1 MRQRSSEGGKAK
13 KFKMHIVR
21 ALVLLVAG
29 ISVGYGLLLLVYL
42 LPTEPMRAHLAESAA
57 ALSGEREYHR
67 VIPGV
72 VSTQL
77 DNYTDS
83 WMVGNAV
90 YDSPRPVW
98 KRALTCTSADFGKG
112 PLDGLVRYLGTE
124 QGYREVDYT
133 RYWHGYLV
141 LLKPF
146 FLFFDYGDLRVFNV
160 IVELLL
166 VLLIFRTISKMGYEG
181 EAWGYVLSVLFM
193 MPVVIPLS
201 IQFSVIFYLTNL
213 AVFILLKAYDW
224 IVDGIGLLL
233 YFQLIGMCASYFDL
247 LTYPIASLGVP
258 LVCILLLEA
267 ERDSWT
273 KVRTIVGLSVS
284 WGFGYGAMWAGK
296 WVLSTLVLRD
306 SVIANALSQIVL
318 RTAHTQNGEQITVLG
333 TWLRNVEFYF
343 EKPYLI
349 LIALCMA
356 AVFAGIFRSRGQLA
370 DVCIDIIPFLLIAVM
385 PFVWYA
391 LAGQHSYEHH
401 WFTFRGL
408 VTTVFACMCI
418 CARLY
423 RDADTGYSRRGFR
436 NGGFS

>member
-1 MRQRSSEGGKAK
+1 MRRRTWGRNTN
-13 KFKMHIVR
+13 KFRRHTTR

-29 ISVGYGLLLLVYL
+29 ISVGYVLLLFVYL
-42 LPTEPMRAHLAESAA
+42 LPTEPMRAHLAEAA
-57 ALSGEREYHR
+57 VVLSGEREYHR

-83 WMVGNAV
+83 WMMGNAV
-90 YDSPRPVW
+90 YDSPRPVYE
-98 KRALTCTSADFGKG
+98 RALTCTSADFGGG
-112 PLDGLVRYLGTE
+112 PLDGLVRYLGAE
-124 QGYREVDYT
+124 KGYREVDYT

-146 FLFFDYGDLRVFNV
+146 FLLFDYADLRVFNV
-160 IVELLL
+160 IVQLLL
-166 VLLIFRTISKMGYEG
+166 VFLIFRAFSKVGYEL

-201 IQFSVIFYLTNL
+201 IQFSVIFYLTNFSVL
-213 AVFILLKAYDW
+213 VLLKAYDW
-224 IVDGIGLLL
+224 IVEQNSLLL

-247 LTYPIASLGVP
+247 LTYPTASLGVP
-258 LVCILLLEA
+258 LVCILLLGA
-267 ERDSWT
+267 DRDSWT
-273 KVRTIVGLSVS
+273 KVKNVVSLSVS

-296 WVLSTLVLRD
+296 WILSTLVLRD
-306 SVIANALSQIVL
+306 NVMANALSQILL
-318 RTAHTQNGEQITVLG
+318 RASHTQNGERLTVLD

-349 LIALCMA
+349 LIALCLA

-370 DVCIDIIPFLLIAVM
+370 DVCIDSIPFLLVAVM
-385 PFVWYA
+385 PFMWYA

-418 CARLY
+418 CALLY
-423 RDADTGYSRRGFR
+423 RDANMEYSRRRFR
-436 NGGFS
+436 NGGFR

>member
-1 MRQRSSEGGKAK
+1 MRRRTWGRNTN
-13 KFKMHIVR
+13 KFRMHTTR

-29 ISVGYGLLLLVYL
+29 IGVGYVLLLFVYL
-42 LPTEPMRAHLAESAA
+42 LPTEPMRAHLAEAA
-57 ALSGEREYHR
+57 VVLSGEREYHR

-83 WMVGNAV
+83 WMMGNAV
-90 YDSPRPVW
+90 YDSPRPVYE
-98 KRALTCTSADFGKG
+98 RALTCTSADFGGG
-112 PLDGLVRYLGTE
+112 PLDGLVRYLGAE
-124 QGYREVDYT
+124 KGYREVDYT

-141 LLKPF
+141 LLKLF
-146 FLFFDYGDLRVFNV
+146 FLLFDYADLRVFNV
-160 IVELLL
+160 IVQLLL
-166 VLLIFRTISKMGYEG
+166 VFLIFRAFSKAGYEL

-201 IQFSVIFYLTNL
+201 IQFSVIFYLTNFSVL
-213 AVFILLKAYDW
+213 VLLKAYDW
-224 IVDGIGLLL
+224 IVEQNGLLL

-247 LTYPIASLGVP
+247 LTYPVASLGVP
-258 LVCILLLEA
+258 LVCILLLGA
-267 ERDSWT
+267 DRDSWT
-273 KVRTIVGLSVS
+273 KVKNVVCLSVS

-296 WVLSTLVLRD
+296 WILSTLVLRD
-306 SVIANALSQIVL
+306 NVIANALSQILL
-318 RTAHTQNGEQITVLG
+318 RASHTQNGEQLTVLD

-343 EKPYLI
+343 EKPFLI
-349 LIALCMA
+349 LIALCLA
-356 AVFAGIFRSRGQLA
+356 AVLAGIFRSRGQLA
-370 DVCIDIIPFLLIAVM
+370 DVCIDSIPFLLVAVM

-423 RDADTGYSRRGFR
+423 RDTNMGYSRRSFR
-436 NGGFS
+436 NGGFR

>member
-1 MRQRSSEGGKAK
+1 MRQRRTEGRRANKYRV
-13 KFKMHIVR
+13 HIVR
-21 ALVLLVAG
+21 ALALLAAG
-29 ISVGYGLLLLVYL
+29 IGVGYGLLLLVYL
-42 LPTEPMRAHLAESAA
+42 LPTAPMRTHLADSAA
-57 ALSGEREYHR
+57 LLSGEHEYHR

-83 WMVGNAV
+83 WMMGNAV
-90 YDSPRPVW
+90 YDSPRSVW
-98 KRALTCTSADFGKG
+98 KRALTCTSADFGGG
-112 PLDGLVRYLGTE
+112 PLDGLVRYLGGE
-124 QGYREVDYT
+124 EGYHEVDYT

-141 LLKPF
+141 FLKPI
-146 FLFFDYGDLRVFNV
+146 FLLFDYADLRVFNV
-160 IVELLL
+160 VFQLLL
-166 VLLIFRTISKMGYEG
+166 VIFIFRAVSKMGYEG
-181 EAWGYVLSVLFM
+181 EAWGYVLSILFM

-213 AVFILLKAYDW
+213 AVLILLYWYDW
-224 IVDGIGLLL
+224 IAEKIGLLL

-247 LTYPIASLGVP
+247 LTYPLASLGIP
-258 LVCILLLEA
+258 LVCVLLIEA
-267 ERDSWT
+267 DRDSWT
-273 KVRTIVGLSVS
+273 KVRNIVSFSVS

-296 WVLSTLVLRD
+296 WILSTLVLRD
-306 SVIANALSQIVL
+306 SVIANALSQILL
-318 RTAHTQNGEQITVLG
+318 RASHTQNGEPITVLD

-343 EKPYLI
+343 EKPYFI
-349 LIALCMA
+349 LIILCMA
-356 AVFAGIFRSRGQLA
+356 AFFAGIFRSRSQLA
-370 DVCIDIIPFLLIAVM
+370 DVCIDILPFLLVAVM

-408 VTTVFACMCI
+408 AVTVFACMCI

-423 RDADTGYSRRGFR
+423 RDTDRGYSRRGYR